1 MFEIIENGT
10 VTSPKGYLAGA
21 TNVGIKT
28 DTDEL
33 DVGILWTN
41 NNDAYCSGVF
51 TQNSIVSHSVTASR
65 ESINGKLVKGVVAN
79 SGCANCGVGEQG
91 LIDANEV
98 IKLTSEFLGCD
109 EQNLAICSTGL
120 IGEELPMALIR
131 KNISNIKLSKN
142 GGKEFA
148 KSILTTDTK
157 TKEIAVSY
165 EFNGQI
171 ITIGGCAKGVGM
183 IHPNMATML
192 AFITTDAKL
201 DNNFQDTVLKE
212 IVNDTFNMISVDG
225 DQSTNDTVLLISNG
239 ESSKD
244 LIDANS
250 ESKELFLEAL
260 FYVCETLAKE
270 LVSDGEGANHLIE
283 CKVVGASS
291 LEDARKGAKSIISS
305 LLVKSMIHG
314 RDPNWG
320 RLMMALGKSGIHIN
334 ESNVDIYLND
344 IHIAHEG
351 KSVRFSK
358 ESVITSMT
366 AKEIKIKIDLNID
379 NYESTAW
386 GCDLTEEYVVFNSA
400 YST

>member
-1 MFEIIENGT
+1 
-10 VTSPKGYLAGA
+10 
-21 TNVGIKT
+21 
-28 DTDEL
+28 
-33 DVGILWTN
+33 
-41 NNDAYCSGVF
+41 
-51 TQNSIVSHSVTASR
+51 
-65 ESINGKLVKGVVAN
+65 
-79 SGCANCGVGEQG
+79 
-91 LIDANEV
+91 
-98 IKLTSEFLGCD
+98 
-109 EQNLAICSTGL
+109 
-120 IGEELPMALIR
+120 MALIR

-260 FYVCETLAKE
+260 FL
-270 LVSDGEGANHLIE
+270 
-283 CKVVGASS
+283 S
-291 LEDARKGAKSIISS
+291 L
-305 LLVKSMIHG
+305 
-314 RDPNWG
+314 
-320 RLMMALGKSGIHIN
+320 IHI
-334 ESNVDIYLND
+334 
-344 IHIAHEG
+344 
-351 KSVRFSK
+351 
-358 ESVITSMT
+358 
-366 AKEIKIKIDLNID
+366 
-379 NYESTAW
+379 
-386 GCDLTEEYVVFNSA
+386 
-400 YST
+400 

>member
-1 MFEIIENGT
+1 M
-10 VTSPKGYLAGA
+10 
-21 TNVGIKT
+21 
-28 DTDEL
+28 
-33 DVGILWTN
+33 
-41 NNDAYCSGVF
+41 
-51 TQNSIVSHSVTASR
+51 
-65 ESINGKLVKGVVAN
+65 
-79 SGCANCGVGEQG
+79 
-91 LIDANEV
+91 
-98 IKLTSEFLGCD
+98 
-109 EQNLAICSTGL
+109 
-120 IGEELPMALIR
+120 
-131 KNISNIKLSKN
+131 SKN
-142 GGKEFA
+142 DGKEFA

-165 EFNGQI
+165 EFNGKT

-201 DNNFQDTVLKE
+201 DNSFQDNILKR

-239 ESSKD
+239 EASAD
-244 LIDANS
+244 LIDENS
-250 ESKELFLEAL
+250 ESKGLFLEVL

-283 CKVVGASS
+283 CKIVGAASS
-291 LEDARKGAKSIISS
+291 EDARKGAKSIIGSM
-305 LLVKSMIHG
+305 LVKSMIHG

-320 RLMMALGKSGIHIN
+320 RLMMALGKNGIQIIEN
-334 ESNVDIYLND
+334 NVDIYLND

-358 ESVITSMT
+358 ESVITSMNS
-366 AKEIKIKIDLNID
+366 KEIKIKIDLNID

>member
-1 MFEIIENGT
+1 M
-10 VTSPKGYLAGA
+10 
-21 TNVGIKT
+21 
-28 DTDEL
+28 
-33 DVGILWTN
+33 
-41 NNDAYCSGVF
+41 C
-51 TQNSIVSHSVTASR
+51 
-65 ESINGKLVKGVVAN
+65 
-79 SGCANCGVGEQG
+79 
-91 LIDANEV
+91 
-98 IKLTSEFLGCD
+98 
-109 EQNLAICSTGL
+109 
-120 IGEELPMALIR
+120 IR
-131 KNISNIKLSKN
+131 DR
-142 GGKEFA
+142 
-148 KSILTTDTK
+148 LTTDTK

-291 LEDARKGAKSIISS
+291 PEDARKGAKSIISS

-344 IHIAHEG
+344 IHLSLIH
-351 KSVRFSK
+351 
-358 ESVITSMT
+358 I
-366 AKEIKIKIDLNID
+366 
-379 NYESTAW
+379 
-386 GCDLTEEYVVFNSA
+386 
-400 YST
+400 

>member
-41 NNDAYCSGVF
+41 NKDAYCTGVF

-65 ESINGKLVKGVVAN
+65 QNINGKLVKGVVAN

-91 LIDANEV
+91 LIDAKEV

-109 EQNLAICSTGL
+109 ENNLAICSTGL

-142 GGKEFA
+142 DGKEFA

-165 EFNGQI
+165 EFNGKT

-201 DNNFQDTVLKE
+201 DNSFQDNILKR
-212 IVNDTFNMISVDG
+212 IVNGHV
-225 DQSTNDTVLLISNG
+225 
-239 ESSKD
+239 K
-244 LIDANS
+244 
-250 ESKELFLEAL
+250 
-260 FYVCETLAKE
+260 FYINLGSGT
-270 LVSDGEGANHLIE
+270 D
-283 CKVVGASS
+283 
-291 LEDARKGAKSIISS
+291 RKGYQFIPKALNKMQGNIVIRKLSPKNKSYKFIFSS
-305 LLVKSMIHG
+305 QKKS
-314 RDPNWG
+314 
-320 RLMMALGKSGIHIN
+320 
-334 ESNVDIYLND
+334 E
-344 IHIAHEG
+344 
-351 KSVRFSK
+351 
-358 ESVITSMT
+358 
-366 AKEIKIKIDLNID
+366 LNID
-379 NYESTAW
+379 TKFLKAINIGNIAIGIITIA
-386 GCDLTEEYVVFNSA
+386 LSA
-400 YST
+400 LNLPIIYL